1 MKKSLLTVVAA
12 ACCLTGAY
20 AQNTFDEPIPRL
32 VDNNAP
38 GEYAEEFSGHL
49 IKSFKQTPKTDS
61 NGQIEYQN
69 VQTKY
74 SGVLLSH
81 TIHDFSNDF
90 VVTANDLGDNL
101 PKGAKVT
108 KIGLDGYNN
117 GGQITKFSS
126 LDLYVWNVDKVSDL
140 EYKYGYGD
148 QWNTGMNASDMYCSG
163 APKSG
168 FSAES
173 TKDNLD
179 EVVSLPFSKAFEYT
193 GNDVQLKLHM
203 QWQSSNNDEYMKF
216 AFQKATAETKIASVY
231 RSGHYAFS
239 SEGAYYDRIVAPIKV
254 SSDGISID
262 ANTIPA
268 FKLSYYTNDI
278 HVKVQNRM
286 SQGSDEV
293 TPTAAYI
300 TLIDKTD
307 NKVICDGTQEA
318 AATEKWFDN
327 LDYTHTYTLKVENR
341 FTAAKEVELNFE
353 DIDNDIEVV
362 FTSTGTVT
370 GVESANAAKTVAS
383 VKYYNIA
390 GIESAQ
396 PTQGI
401 NIVKTTYTDGS
412 QSVAKKLIK

>member
-1 MKKSLLTVVAA
+1 M
-12 ACCLTGAY
+12 
-20 AQNTFDEPIPRL
+20 
-32 VDNNAP
+32 
-38 GEYAEEFSGHL
+38 
-49 IKSFKQTPKTDS
+49 
-61 NGQIEYQN
+61 
-69 VQTKY
+69 
-74 SGVLLSH
+74 
-81 TIHDFSNDF
+81 
-90 VVTANDLGDNL
+90 
-101 PKGAKVT
+101 
-108 KIGLDGYNN
+108 
-117 GGQITKFSS
+117 
-126 LDLYVWNVDKVSDL
+126 
-140 EYKYGYGD
+140 
-148 QWNTGMNASDMYCSG
+148 
-163 APKSG
+163 
-168 FSAES
+168 
-173 TKDNLD
+173 
-179 EVVSLPFSKAFEYT
+179 
-193 GNDVQLKLHM
+193 
-203 QWQSSNNDEYMKF
+203 
-216 AFQKATAETKIASVY
+216 
-231 RSGHYAFS
+231 
-239 SEGAYYDRIVAPIKV
+239 

-383 VKYYNIA
+383 VKYYNLA